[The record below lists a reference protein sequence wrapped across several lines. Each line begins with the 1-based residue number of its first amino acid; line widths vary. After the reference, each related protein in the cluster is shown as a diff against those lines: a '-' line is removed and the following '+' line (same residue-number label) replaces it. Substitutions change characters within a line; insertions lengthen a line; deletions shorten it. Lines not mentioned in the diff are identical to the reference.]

1 MKVSDTIG
9 DFPSKGTADT
19 LQAENYT
26 INTYDEY
33 EEEFSEVLHQCY
45 SNGSMLVPLAYL
57 PPSPPSPNITIHPP
71 ENTTL
76 NDWID
81 TNASTSLL
89 TDAKVKS
96 HICEE
101 QEITM
106 IISFHFPVELRN

>member
-1 MKVSDTIG
+1 MKISDNIEELAST
-9 DFPSKGTADT
+9 GTADT

-26 INTYDEY
+26 SNIYDEY
-33 EEEFSEVLHQCY
+33 EEGFSEVLHQCF

-76 NDWID
+76 SDGID

-96 HICEE
+96 N
-101 QEITM
+101 
-106 IISFHFPVELRN
+106 S

>member
-1 MKVSDTIG
+1 MKISDNTEEL
-9 DFPSKGTADT
+9 PSWGTVDT

-33 EEEFSEVLHQCY
+33 EEGFSEVLHQCF

-57 PPSPPSPNITIHPP
+57 PPNSPPSPNITIHPP

-76 NDWID
+76 SDGID

-89 TDAKVKS
+89 TDAKVK
-96 HICEE
+96 
-101 QEITM
+101 
-106 IISFHFPVELRN
+106 